1 MGNKWKLNTVNLNG
15 QITQATNGFYIINRA
30 ATQNVNGVETLTR
43 VNDTYYFDADG
54 SMMINATTP
63 DGYIVGI
70 DGKLAI

>member
-15 QITQATNGFYIINRA
+15 QVTQVTNSFYIINRA
-30 ATQNVNGVETLTR
+30 VTQNVNGVETLTR